1 MKTLKQERN
10 GSLKVLVGVS
20 ILGAI
25 QEALQLA
32 RERKRIVT
40 FTHHDLRVKV
50 GPNSNLVPLLRDCI
64 RALFGYIGKE
74 VGPYPN
80 VELTAAERANDARI
94 AEESGDYQVR
104 KSRVKAALESPRNEM
119 HSVSL

>member
-1 MKTLKQERN
+1 MKMLRQERN

-20 ILGAI
+20 ISEAI

-40 FTHHDLRVKV
+40 FTHHDTLVKV
-50 GPNSNLVPLLRDCI
+50 GPNSNLAPLLRDCI

-80 VELTAAERANDARI
+80 AELTAAERANDARI